1 MRIRTLLTVAGTV
14 AAAAFSAP
22 AVCVAAAQAPQG
34 TLIPIPYRT
43 YIGINPLGI
52 AFDMASVEIEN
63 AVAPGMTFGA
73 LGSYTALGDPRFT
86 TVDLKLRYYPG
97 EVVLRG
103 FSLGGTVGY
112 TRFSNVTGS
121 DVSGAPVRQ
130 SLDAPTVGVIVDYN
144 WMLGVRRR
152 FILGTGLG
160 AKRVLASSEDRNR
173 VNMDRAYV
181 TARFIVGIAF

>member
-1 MRIRTLLTVAGTV
+1 M
-14 AAAAFSAP
+14 S
-22 AVCVAAAQAPQG
+22 QG

-63 AVAPGMTFGA
+63 AVAPGITLGA

-86 TVDLKLRYYPG
+86 TVDVKLRYYPG

-103 FSLGGTVGY
+103 FSLGASAGY
-112 TRFSNVTGS
+112 TKFSNLVNPTGTS
-121 DVSGAPVRQ
+121 ETRE
-130 SLDAPTVGVIVDYN
+130 SLDAPTVGILVDYN

-160 AKRVLASSEDRNR
+160 AKRVLASTEDRDR
-173 VNMDRAYV
+173 VGIDRAYV